1 MEAAAV
7 LGWAHAA
14 PRASR
19 QGKALLKAAITVA
32 PTALW
37 LRVGLGDALL
47 QQSRHCNAPER
58 AHLKV

>member
-1 MEAAAV
+1 M
-7 LGWAHAA
+7 
-14 PRASR
+14 
-19 QGKALLKAAITVA
+19 LKGAITVA

-58 AHLKV
+58 AQLKVLH